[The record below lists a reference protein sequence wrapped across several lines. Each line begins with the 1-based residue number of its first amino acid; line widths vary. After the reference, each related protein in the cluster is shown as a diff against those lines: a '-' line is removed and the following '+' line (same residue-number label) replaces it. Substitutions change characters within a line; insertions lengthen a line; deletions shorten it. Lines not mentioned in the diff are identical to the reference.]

1 MIFLFNGTNSNDL
14 QIKVKVQNE
23 IITNFDIEH
32 EKKYLSFL
40 NPKLNQLDEKK
51 KFKISKNSLITEI
64 VKKQELKKF
73 FNFEETNEISN
84 IVEKNFLKKKNIQ
97 NTSDFIKILNE
108 QELNYDLIKKKF
120 QIEGL
125 WNRLIYKK
133 YSQNIKIDEDELK
146 NKIKNQFDNQEKKY
160 EYNLS
165 EIVFTENIN
174 ENLEQ
179 LTTKINKNINDIGF
193 ENTANIYSISS
204 TSKNGGLIGW
214 VNELQISS
222 RINNGINKLMIGEVS
237 KPIEIS
243 GGYLIIKINDKK
255 EFKQKI
261 NLNEQLEKLIAQET
275 NRQFNNFSTILYK
288 RLKKNLE
295 INEY

>member
-237 KPIEIS
+237 EPIEIS